1 MGRERIKKMETESL
15 IITMTEEIWKD
26 IPGYEGLY
34 QVSNFGRVKSLRK
47 AIIMSIRINKKG
59 YSTIGLSKTG
69 VFNRKSIHRLV
80 AEAFIPNPDNL
91 PCVNHKDGNKLN
103 NELNNLEWCTYGDN
117 ERHAYRTGLK
127 HCGDRK
133 GDKAFNRKLT
143 SDQVAYIK
151 KVYKKGD
158 STYGGRALAKIFN
171 VSESCISSIMLCHSW
186 GGV

>member
-1 MGRERIKKMETESL
+1 MLRHLNYAITEQGEVYSAKTKKYLKHST
-15 IITMTEEIWKD
+15 
-26 IPGYEGLY
+26 
-34 QVSNFGRVKSLRK
+34 SNT
-47 AIIMSIRINKKG
+47 G
-59 YSTIGLSKTG
+59 YSTVYVDGK
-69 VFNRKSIHRLV
+69 NRLLHRLL
-80 AEAFIPNPDNL
+80 AETFIPNPDNL

-171 VSESCISSIMLCHSW
+171 VSESCISSIMLGHSW